1 MKCFQW
7 EQRGAGMVIWISI
20 YFIGVFVCGLVQLY
34 TQHLRL
40 VGVDRRRWHHP
51 PPERSPYKP
60 IEVWWMFSRG
70 EFAAFLLNCFAVPGL
85 LLLTFPLGWYIGGD
99 AASLITGLG
108 VLFFVLF
115 ISPIAERL
123 IDGF

>member
-1 MKCFQW
+1 
-7 EQRGAGMVIWISI
+7 MVIWISI

-60 IEVWWMFSRG
+60 IEV
-70 EFAAFLLNCFAVPGL
+70 L
-85 LLLTFPLGWYIGGD
+85 
-99 AASLITGLG
+99 SLIH
-108 VLFFVLF
+108 
-115 ISPIAERL
+115 I
-123 IDGF
+123 

>member
-1 MKCFQW
+1 
-7 EQRGAGMVIWISI
+7 MVIWISI

-85 LLLTFPLGWYIGGD
+85 LPVSYTHLTLPTK
-99 AASLITGLG
+99 A
-108 VLFFVLF
+108 
-115 ISPIAERL
+115 
-123 IDGF
+123 

>member
-1 MKCFQW
+1 
-7 EQRGAGMVIWISI
+7 MVIWISI

-51 PPERSPYKP
+51 PERSPYKP

-70 EFAAFLLNCFAVPGL
+70 EFAAFLLNCFAVLPPKVL
-85 LLLTFPLGWYIGGD
+85 EKNSWIIKWLSVQ
-99 AASLITGLG
+99 SLI
-108 VLFFVLF
+108 
-115 ISPIAERL
+115 
-123 IDGF
+123 

>member
-1 MKCFQW
+1 MYN
-7 EQRGAGMVIWISI
+7 RYDGNTGR
-20 YFIGVFVCGLVQLY
+20 FVRIPEPEPPARRQ
-34 TQHLRL
+34 QPALRNPPPPPE
-40 VGVDRRRWHHP
+40 RRPTYNP

-99 AASLITGLG
+99 AASFITGLG
-108 VLFFVLF
+108 VLLFVLF

>member
-1 MKCFQW
+1 
-7 EQRGAGMVIWISI
+7 MVIWISI

-70 EFAAFLLNCFAVPGL
+70 EFAAFLLNCFAVPG
-85 LLLTFPLGWYIGGD
+85 FCCSPSRWGGTS
-99 AASLITGLG
+99 AATQPALSRGLAYCF
-108 VLFFVLF
+108 LCC
-115 ISPIAERL
+115 SSPPIAERL

>member
-1 MKCFQW
+1 
-7 EQRGAGMVIWISI
+7 MVIWISI

-115 ISPIAERL
+115 ISPSAERL

>member
-1 MKCFQW
+1 
-7 EQRGAGMVIWISI
+7 MVIWISI

-40 VGVDRRRWHHP
+40 VGVDRRRWHH

-99 AASLITGLG
+99 AASFITGLG
-108 VLFFVLF
+108 VLLFVLF
-115 ISPIAERL
+115 ISPIADRL

>member
-1 MKCFQW
+1 MPGWSFGSAFISSGSLCAALSSCTRSICALSAW
-7 EQRGAGMVIWISI
+7 TAAAGTI
-20 YFIGVFVCGLVQLY
+20 
-34 TQHLRL
+34 
-40 VGVDRRRWHHP
+40 RR
-51 PPERSPYKP
+51 SAVP
-60 IEVWWMFSRG
+60 IVWWMFSRG

-99 AASLITGLG
+99 AASFITGLG

>member
-1 MKCFQW
+1 
-7 EQRGAGMVIWISI
+7 MVIWISI

-40 VGVDRRRWHHP
+40 VGVDRRRWHH

-99 AASLITGLG
+99 AASFITGLG

-123 IDGF
+123 IDEF